1 MSQLHHRTAPSDA
14 RPASS
19 SSSPAASHDSLHLH
33 ADAPCIIH
41 DMQVSV
47 ALGAQADE
55 RYSAPASRRGS
66 RDDLNASTTPAGP
79 STLSNG
85 ASLGSNGVRPPHDA
99 GEAAGTVHSGSQ
111 TERTEAKGSAAVV
124 DGAAKVSTAGEEEEE
139 SFADWLSRYC
149 VGRAGPSDETP
160 APPPAIRAILD
171 GRDHRN
177 SGEASSPSARRPSLV
192 QQPSAT
198 STTSLGSTSSS
209 LPSLNSVAA
218 ETLLDFYRQKGHF
231 PAPPGPYE
239 EERLRLAHKYG
250 LDQPSRR
257 KAIDRIC
264 ALAKAYFKTSSVV
277 ISLTFDD
284 HQVLGAERGFGPE
297 EPAFDSPPRPL
308 ELPPAFCT
316 HAMLAS
322 YRNPHAVFIVP
333 DADQDWR
340 FKGNPY
346 NVKNGGGLSFYAAAN
361 VHLPVSSPKR
371 DKGLPPTLA
380 SGALC
385 LIDPT
390 PRAAETFSIEER
402 QVLTDFAEMISRE
415 FQLGFEQRRRE
426 VEAEQTVFVGRF
438 LREALVLPCQ
448 PESLLPSS
456 HAAASRGKRTPRC
469 GRSRRSTSSAT
480 APPATT
486 STDSASDSPAESL
499 FTVAAR
505 QLRTLTNAGSS
516 AILDLRSFK
525 PSYASPRPLHHP
537 KEQSGQQ
544 HFVSVPSSPTAS
556 PHLPVDGEQPS
567 LPLRPPARAGGEAE
581 GAKNQDRG
589 GIALMGY
596 NGDADWTEALGSR
609 EKEERLLQAVE
620 ETLEAYY
627 EKATDSPEA
636 SSIDAE
642 AFVRLGVIP
651 AASAAASFVVPV
663 FDSDGSPVIL
673 LVVTSGEKWFSFE
686 PTDRQFAASV
696 GAIVVGSLLRQR
708 ALEADKAKLHFVSQV
723 SHELRTPLHG
733 CNSQL
738 ELMREFASPLELR
751 KLTPLLD
758 AADVCLESL
767 SDVLNDVLDF
777 SKLDHAAAVVSPRD
791 MAKMHRRALV
801 QTDLAALVEGVAKS
815 TWVRKQRVD
824 LVSEDLTKGEPDG
837 KSAEKGQVDLLLEVE
852 ERRNGWQALVDVGGL
867 KRVLFNIVGN
877 ALKFTRKGEIRIAL
891 QDLDAVP
898 SSSSPI
904 PTDAPRTE
912 RRLILLE
919 VRDTGIGM
927 SDDFVRN
934 ASYLLPFRQADPFV
948 TGAGLGLS
956 IVDTILKRMGGKLDV
971 SSQLGAGT
979 HMRITVPLDFVP
991 TPTSPPTD
999 SPLPRLRTRNIS
1011 AELRHFL
1018 QHGPSS
1024 LLASRSATSSRA
1036 ASLSLPLDG
1045 TALSL
1050 SPVPA
1055 TPALA
1060 KVDFDAAVA
1069 AAAATFPFPR
1079 PTDSAQ
1085 PPPPGAEAGVEDLV
1099 VDAAKLSLASATA
1112 GLSSPMKGTS
1122 DPPREDGPP
1131 TSASEQ
1137 GGRRQVKVLVAEDNP
1152 IGRNILVKLLSGKN
1166 IPFAAAQ
1173 DGQEAV
1179 ELFAAGDGSFTLFLA
1194 DVQMPRLDG
1203 IAASHEIRRL
1213 EAERG
1218 WRRCKILALSGLSSD
1233 LDMHKALR
1241 DDGPIDQ
1248 WLVKGGKSLRMI
1260 LDEIANLQ
1268 KELNEEEVVSLASS
1282 SFVLV

>member
-1 MSQLHHRTAPSDA
+1 MSQLHRFVTEPSSA
-14 RPASS
+14 LASS
-19 SSSPAASHDSLHLH
+19 SSSPTASHDSLRPHT
-33 ADAPCIIH
+33 DAPCIIH

-55 RYSAPASRRGS
+55 RYSAPASRRAS
-66 RDDLNASTTPAGP
+66 RDESDGARTAPAGPTTPA
-79 STLSNG
+79 NG
-85 ASLGSNGVRPPHDA
+85 AAHASDGVQPPHDA
-99 GEAAGTVHSGSQ
+99 GNAVGTVQNGSQ
-111 TERTEAKGSAAVV
+111 TQRTEAKGSAAVV
-124 DGAAKVSTAGEEEEE
+124 DGVAKDFTAGEAEEE
-139 SFADWLSRYC
+139 SFAEWLSRYR

-160 APPPAIRAILD
+160 APPPAIRAILEGRGSLD
-171 GRDHRN
+171 G
-177 SGEASSPSARRPSLV
+177 GGVASTSSRRPSLV

-198 STTSLGSTSSS
+198 STASITSTSS
-209 LPSLNSVAA
+209 LPSLNSVTA
-218 ETLLDFYRQKGHF
+218 ETLLEFYRQKGHF

-264 ALAKAYFKTSSVV
+264 GLAKAYFKTSSVV

-284 HQVLGAERGFGPE
+284 YQVLGAERGFGPE

-322 YRNPHAVFIVP
+322 YRDPHAVFIVP

-361 VHLPVSSPKR
+361 VHLPVSSSKR
-371 DKGLPPTLA
+371 DQGLPPTLA

-390 PRAAETFSIEER
+390 PRAAETFSTEER

-426 VEAEQTVFVGRF
+426 VEAEQTAFVGRF

-448 PESLLPSS
+448 PDSSLPSS
-456 HAAASRGKRTPRC
+456 HDAASKGNRV
-469 GRSRRSTSSAT
+469 SRRSRPRPSSSSET
-480 APPATT
+480 ASPSTTPAD
-486 STDSASDSPAESL
+486 STSDSPAESL
-499 FTVAAR
+499 FAVAAR
-505 QLRTLTNAGSS
+505 QLRTLTHAESS
-516 AILDLRSFK
+516 AILDLRSFR
-525 PSYASPRPLHHP
+525 PSSASPRPLHHP
-537 KEQSGQQ
+537 KERSGQQ
-544 HFVSVPSSPTAS
+544 HFVSVPASPASSP
-556 PHLPVDGEQPS
+556 PLPVDGQPTS
-567 LPLRPPARAGGEAE
+567 LPLQPPPQMGGQTE
-581 GAKNQDRG
+581 GSKSQTRG
-589 GIALMGY
+589 SVALMGY
-596 NGDADWTEALGSR
+596 NGDVNWTEALGSR
-609 EKEERLLQAVE
+609 EMEEKLLQAVE

-627 EKATDSPEA
+627 EEATDSPEA
-636 SSIDAE
+636 SGIDAE
-642 AFVRLGVIP
+642 AFIRLGVIP
-651 AASAAASFVVPV
+651 GASAGASFVVPV

-673 LVVTSGEKWFSFE
+673 LIVTSGEKWFSFE

-751 KLTPLLD
+751 KLAPLLD

-777 SKLDHAAAVVSPRD
+777 SKLDHAAAVASPRD
-791 MAKMHRRALV
+791 IAEMHRPALV

-824 LVSEDLTKGEPDG
+824 LVSEDLAKGEPDG
-837 KSAEKGQVDLLLEVE
+837 KSAEKGQVDLLLEVK
-852 ERRNGWQALVDVGGL
+852 ERSSGWRALVDVGGL

-877 ALKFTRKGEIRIAL
+877 ALKFTRKGEVRIVL
-891 QDLDAVP
+891 QDLGTVP
-898 SSSSPI
+898 SPSSTAS
-904 PTDAPRTE
+904 DDGDRTE
-912 RRLILLE
+912 HRLVLLE

-971 SSQLGAGT
+971 SSQLGVGT
-979 HMRITVPLDFVP
+979 LMRITIPLDFVP
-991 TPTSPPTD
+991 TPNSPPTD
-999 SPLPRLRTRNIS
+999 SSLPRLRTRNIS
-1011 AELRHFL
+1011 AELRHVL

-1024 LLASRSATSSRA
+1024 LLASRSTTRSRA

-1050 SPVPA
+1050 SPLPA

-1060 KVDFDAAVA
+1060 TVDFDAAVA
-1069 AAAATFPFPR
+1069 ATAATFPYPL
-1079 PTDSAQ
+1079 PTDSA
-1085 PPPPGAEAGVEDLV
+1085 PPPPLGAKEGPEDLV
-1099 VDAAKLSLASATA
+1099 GDAAKLSLSSATA
-1112 GLSSPMKGTS
+1112 GLSFESTPVPGLQPVGEMQPSTAK
-1122 DPPREDGPP
+1122 
-1131 TSASEQ
+1131 Q
-1137 GGRRQVKVLVAEDNP
+1137 GRGRQVKVLVAEDNP
-1152 IGRNILVKLLSGKN
+1152 IGRNILVKLLNGKN

-1213 EAERG
+1213 EAERH
-1218 WRRCKILALSGLSSD
+1218 WRRCKIIALTGLSSD
-1233 LDMHKALR
+1233 LDVQRALCE
-1241 DDGPIDQ
+1241 DGPIDQ
-1248 WLVKGGKSLRMI
+1248 WLVKGGKSLRVI

-1268 KELNEEEVVSLASS
+1268 NELDEEGDSA
-1282 SFVLV
+1282 VLM